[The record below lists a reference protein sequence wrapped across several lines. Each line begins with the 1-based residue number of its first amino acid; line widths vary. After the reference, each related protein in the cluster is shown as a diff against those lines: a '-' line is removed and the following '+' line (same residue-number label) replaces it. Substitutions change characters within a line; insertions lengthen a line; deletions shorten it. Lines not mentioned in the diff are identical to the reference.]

1 MHNLL
6 HRRVLVYSDVELLNA
21 AIQRSHGFASP
32 QHPRRTCLAFLVLLV
47 QLCCLLLDLLNGNH
61 GSQGIYEVLSVDFGK
76 GFVYRAASWNGLL
89 VGKWNGSI
97 VLTRCLFGRVL
108 GVVFDSLC

>member
-1 MHNLL
+1 M
-6 HRRVLVYSDVELLNA
+6 
-21 AIQRSHGFASP
+21 
-32 QHPRRTCLAFLVLLV
+32 
-47 QLCCLLLDLLNGNH
+47 
-61 GSQGIYEVLSVDFGK
+61 LSVDFGK